1 MSPICPKAPHPQIY
15 TKFGAAVEVAAVLA
29 YTTFLMLGHGMF
41 ILWGGEKCHL
51 PLTKPVAV
59 NTGLALPRSPW
70 KRQTMRFC
78 ARMCPLRALKVKL
91 HIYQNFLKPSEKLP
105 LFQYENL

>member
-51 PLTKPVAV
+51 PLTKPFEGFKSEI
-59 NTGLALPRSPW
+59 TYLP
-70 KRQTMRFC
+70 KF
-78 ARMCPLRALKVKL
+78 
-91 HIYQNFLKPSEKLP
+91 SETVGKITIVSIGKSVV
-105 LFQYENL
+105 QQVWWYIK

>member
-41 ILWGGEKCHL
+41 IL
-51 PLTKPVAV
+51 
-59 NTGLALPRSPW
+59 
-70 KRQTMRFC
+70 
-78 ARMCPLRALKVKL
+78 
-91 HIYQNFLKPSEKLP
+91 
-105 LFQYENL
+105 